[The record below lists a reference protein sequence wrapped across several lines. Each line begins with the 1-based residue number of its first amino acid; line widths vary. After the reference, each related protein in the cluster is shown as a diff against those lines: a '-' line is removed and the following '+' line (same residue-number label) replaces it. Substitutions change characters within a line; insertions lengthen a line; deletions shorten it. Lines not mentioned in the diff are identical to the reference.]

1 MLKWKSSC
9 QPVLYLLGSAMGC
22 KAKGWAAEAEWGEGS
37 GGAVGFSLWCQ
48 CGRLKVWQK
57 RPKICITPP
66 ILKNLKREPFAPF
79 SSKHIFV
86 KLLIFF
92 FFFPSNDVFFQTH
105 MFGILQEV
113 QKAACSNWRMAA
125 LLLWSHLHL
134 NFLHFNLCLAFSH
147 RWLIVSEL
155 QTKHFALW
163 LFMNTWW
170 NMDKYEELVN
180 LLSSIR
186 TCNNYVVTK
195 TAVNDLQSTYER
207 NFNYNF
213 LMYFWG
219 RELRCQ

>member
-1 MLKWKSSC
+1 
-9 QPVLYLLGSAMGC
+9 
-22 KAKGWAAEAEWGEGS
+22 
-37 GGAVGFSLWCQ
+37 
-48 CGRLKVWQK
+48 
-57 RPKICITPP
+57 
-66 ILKNLKREPFAPF
+66 
-79 SSKHIFV
+79 
-86 KLLIFF
+86 
-92 FFFPSNDVFFQTH
+92 

-147 RWLIVSEL
+147 RWLIVGEL

-219 RELRCQ
+219 RELVTLPINARPLLLQLDVFANRFRTGELREMHRLLVTTGARGKWSWLCAAFDCLWLYVRDNGWNGSKGGGECILKHWLSTTKSIWPNTNPHS